1 MGIFENRIGLNQ
13 LKRMPAAILG
23 ILEYQKDHL
32 LYALRVTHHLSLYL
46 YTCWHPVICYLVL
59 LLLRPAVT

>member
-1 MGIFENRIGLNQ
+1 
-13 LKRMPAAILG
+13 MPTVILG

-32 LYALRVTHHLSLYL
+32 LYASRVTHHLSL

-59 LLLRPAVT
+59 FPLVA